1 MTKPNLA
8 KQRTVTG
15 AFSHDA
21 NTNTGRDLADCNFG
35 NFTGTRDKVRDAG
48 GGSDYNSLPSDRPNY
63 YTGPDG
69 FKLGKKVPG
78 IDDDDSSLAPCKRA
92 GIAPRASRAWSALIT
107 IIPARARPICA
118 VAARIPTRLTKASR
132 RARNFC
138 GSDAETGLPTGQHNR
153 PHGAPERRPQQVR

>member
-78 IDDDDSSLAPCKRA
+78 IDDDDSSRA
-92 GIAPRASRAWSALIT
+92 LQKGWHRAAGFSGVVSTNNNHPGKGTTNMRSRGTDTDTADQGF
-107 IIPARARPICA
+107 PKG
-118 VAARIPTRLTKASR
+118 TK
-132 RARNFC
+132 F
-138 GSDAETGLPTGQHNR
+138 LWQ
-153 PHGAPERRPQQVR
+153 